1 MILILFW
8 VIRIFI
14 VLIIK
19 FLVINKI
26 VIYKGIKLKIE
37 SEIKVVVIINLLVIG
52 LNNFLNEVICLFF
65 LVNYL
70 LR

>member
-52 LNNFLNEVICLFF
+52 LNSFLNEVICLFF
-65 LVNYL
+65 LVN
-70 LR
+70 